1 MSSVRHDV
9 FNPKRSFF
17 IFQLIILA
25 FTISPAKR
33 KAERFQTLVQIP
45 DFN

>member
-1 MSSVRHDV
+1 MFSTQKD
-9 FNPKRSFF
+9 FKIF
-17 IFQLIILA
+17 FQLIILA

-45 DFN
+45 VLMTSTE